1 MISHIESLPN
11 TVTDSIKEFISQKQ
25 IPTSPLI
32 RDDIFNI
39 LEKYCTVLYFPLKNE
54 ENDGCHVQRF
64 VNNQVENF
72 VYINTHKS
80 IEKQIFTAAHEL
92 GHILELNLFL
102 KDHCPDYN
110 TELEETAMNQFA
122 ALVLMPDEIF
132 LSQVKNNFT
141 KYSTE
146 SDTITFENLI
156 KLSVCIMDYFFVPFK
171 SVVIK
176 LYETR
181 FLSKDDAEKVINNQ
195 NTLEKINDYI
205 KLLGY
210 KRLGIRSEKKS
221 IRDFAVLLDKAE
233 KNGSFSETKIKSIRE
248 KMDLPKL
255 DETSL
260 FGMLKFSDSKTE

>member
-156 KLSVCIMDYFFVPFK
+156 CAICMSSFVCTVFCNGDFISRCIFCEC
-171 SVVIK
+171 SQAHCHNHCQ
-176 LYETR
+176 
-181 FLSKDDAEKVINNQ
+181 SNNQ
-195 NTLEKINDYI
+195 AKHFLKSLIHVHDPFF
-205 KLLGY
+205 
-210 KRLGIRSEKKS
+210 RL
-221 IRDFAVLLDKAE
+221 
-233 KNGSFSETKIKSIRE
+233 
-248 KMDLPKL
+248 
-255 DETSL
+255 
-260 FGMLKFSDSKTE
+260 

>member
-92 GHILELNLFL
+92 G
-102 KDHCPDYN
+102 
-110 TELEETAMNQFA
+110 LEETAMNQFA

-260 FGMLKFSDSKTE
+260 FGMLKYSDSKTE